1 MKHPHC
7 QTILDLLSD
16 YVDGELKK
24 KDRKFIEKHLNDCS
38 KCEDFVSEFQ
48 KTVNWTSECFQKEIT
63 IPNEVFQRLE
73 NYVEKLAR
81 GESDLE

>member
-1 MKHPHC
+1 MA
-7 QTILDLLSD
+7 ILDLLSD

-24 KDRKFIEKHLNDCS
+24 KDRIFIEKHLVDCS

-63 IPNEVFQRLE
+63 IPSEVHERLE
-73 NYVEKLAR
+73 IYIEKLAK
-81 GESDLE
+81 GEIDGKQT